1 MPSTTGTDRVGTV
14 SPMARQCSRT
24 GCAAPADATLT
35 YQYGRSLVWLDD
47 LTPER
52 DPHSYDL
59 CHRHAARL
67 SVPNGWRL
75 DDRRVRREFVSAN
88 GRRLAG

>member
-1 MPSTTGTDRVGTV
+1 
-14 SPMARQCSRT
+14 MARQCSRT

-35 YQYGRSLVWLDD
+35 YQYGRSFVWLDD
-47 LTPER
+47 LAADR

-59 CHRHAARL
+59 CQRHAARL

-75 DDRRVRREFVSAN
+75 EDRRSGRHLIEVSA
-88 GRRLAG
+88 RRLAG

>member
-1 MPSTTGTDRVGTV
+1 VASTTSRDVLGTLLR
-14 SPMARQCSRT
+14 MARQCSRT

-47 LTPER
+47 LAAER

-75 DDRRVRREFVSAN
+75 DDRRVERQLAAAGGN
-88 GRRLAG
+88 RLAG

>member
-1 MPSTTGTDRVGTV
+1 
-14 SPMARQCSRT
+14 MARHCSRT

-35 YQYGRSLVWLDD
+35 YQYGRALVWIDD
-47 LTPER
+47 LADER

-59 CHRHAARL
+59 CSRHAARL

-75 DDRRVRREFVSAN
+75 DDRRVSRELVSA
-88 GRRLAG
+88 GAQRLAG